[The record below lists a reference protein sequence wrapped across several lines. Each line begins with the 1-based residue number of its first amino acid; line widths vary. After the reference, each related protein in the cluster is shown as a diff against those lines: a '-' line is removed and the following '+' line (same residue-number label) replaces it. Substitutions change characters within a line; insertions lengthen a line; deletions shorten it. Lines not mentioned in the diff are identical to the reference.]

1 MNIEHLWAK
10 EVSGGMSDRD
20 LASYIL
26 NFKPTQAEVIPY
38 YATLLRVGH
47 AQDVRWGELNAAII
61 SRWSLSGLKRIKREA
76 WRTLQ

>member
-1 MNIEHLWAK
+1 MN
-10 EVSGGMSDRD
+10 DRD

-26 NFKPTQAEVIPY
+26 RFRPTQAEVIGY
-38 YATLLRVGH
+38 YANLLRVGH
-47 AQDVRWGELNAAII
+47 AQDVRWGELDAAIV

>member
-10 EVSGGMSDRD
+10 EATGDRE
-20 LASYIL
+20 LANYIL
-26 NFKPTQAEVIPY
+26 RFRPTQAEVIPY
-38 YATLLRVGH
+38 YANLLR
-47 AQDVRWGELNAAII
+47 QDGVHWGELNTAIV

>member
-10 EVSGGMSDRD
+10 EATGDRE
-20 LASYIL
+20 LANYIL
-26 NFKPTQAEVIPY
+26 HFKPTQAEVIPY
-38 YATLLRVGH
+38 YANLLR
-47 AQDVRWGELNAAII
+47 QDGVRWGELNTAII